1 MAILMVGMTGMVGGV
16 KVECRPLFVDD
27 GRFQRFSGAIHGH
40 FGFVHG
46 AVAIRLLE
54 MMAPH
59 DGGSGGCE

>member
-1 MAILMVGMTGMVGGV
+1 MMTGMVGRV

-27 GRFQRFSGAIHGH
+27 GRFQRVSGAIGH

-46 AVAIRLLE
+46 AVAIRLLV